1 MIFFK
6 GILCTF
12 PPLLPSRSHV
22 GSHQTVTLCTDAAA
36 AMGVTAGA
44 EEEGL
49 SRAPALTVLQQ
60 RLSPGARS
68 FGAGFVPVPASP

>member
-1 MIFFK
+1 M
-6 GILCTF
+6 
-12 PPLLPSRSHV
+12 
-22 GSHQTVTLCTDAAA
+22 QTVTLCTDAAA

-49 SRAPALTVLQQ
+49 SRASALTVLQQ

-68 FGAGFVPVPASP
+68 CGAGPVPALASP